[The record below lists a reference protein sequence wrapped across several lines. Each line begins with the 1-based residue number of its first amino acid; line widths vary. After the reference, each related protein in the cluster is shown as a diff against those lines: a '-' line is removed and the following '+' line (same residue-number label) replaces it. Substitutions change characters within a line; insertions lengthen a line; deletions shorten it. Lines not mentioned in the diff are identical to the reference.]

1 MKKLY
6 FSRKK
11 HSTKKKRR
19 LLGGTNVDAR
29 TIQRF
34 TRGKLTRKTR
44 TKNARIMKALESSFE
59 NITHK
64 NLPNDILQKILRETH
79 EETPDEKNNID
90 HIINNW
96 GADKSDVYKFFE
108 KFMNENIHNSDIVR
122 QRKLKKINYYLT
134 KKLITALKDQR
145 DELDELDELDERD
158 ENYDNY
164 IVLLFGKSSNKI
176 LEKKEWYEILNL
188 LSVMNE
194 EINSIGKWPTEKINN
209 YHLTKLEKVVKIF
222 NSSVY
227 YEDIDNDNLSDFLD
241 MFFEQLDKIE
251 QAKFNL

>member
-64 NLPNDILQKILRETH
+64 NLPNDILKKILSETL

-90 HIINNW
+90 HIINKW
-96 GADKSDVYKFFE
+96 GADKSDVFKFFE
-108 KFMNENIHNSDIVR
+108 KFKKENIHNSDIVR
-122 QRKLKKINYYLT
+122 QRKLKKINDYLT

-145 DELDELDELDERD
+145 DELD

-241 MFFEQLDKIE
+241 MFFEELDKIE